1 MDRIKWCI
9 RVRNGIEL
17 IDPNSNLAE
26 AYLGK
31 AEDSLETMRLAESR
45 DWKISAAYYTMYF
58 SLYAILMKIGIK
70 CEIHKCTIE
79 CMNFFLTDHFD
90 REEYELMK
98 ESLGA
103 RIGAQ
108 YFIDRNVTDA
118 FFKRMM
124 HKAPEFLVKCKS
136 VVLKLDER
144 KINQIRTKTE
154 KMKRKG

>member
-31 AEDSLETMRLAESR
+31 AEESLETMRLVESR

-90 REEYELMK
+90 TEEYRLMK

-103 RIGAQ
+103 RIDAQ
-108 YFIDRNVTDA
+108 YFIDRNVTDT
-118 FFKRMM
+118 FFKDMM
-124 HKAPEFLVKCKS
+124 RKAPEFLVKCKS

-144 KINQIRTKTE
+144 KIAQIRTKIE
-154 KMKRKG
+154 KMQRKG

>member
-31 AEDSLETMRLAESR
+31 AEESLETMRLVESR

-58 SLYAILMKIGIK
+58 SLYAILMKIGVK

-79 CMNFFLTDHFD
+79 CMNSFLTDHFD
-90 REEYELMK
+90 TEEYRLMK
-98 ESLGA
+98 ESLEA
-103 RIGAQ
+103 RIDAQ
-108 YFIDRNVTDA
+108 YFIDRNVTDT
-118 FFKRMM
+118 FFKDMM
-124 HKAPEFLVKCKS
+124 CKAPDFLVKCKS
-136 VVLKLDER
+136 AVLKLDER
-144 KINQIRTKTE
+144 KITQIRTKIE

>member
-17 IDPNSNLAE
+17 IDPNGNLAE

-31 AEDSLETMRLAESR
+31 AEDSLETMRLVESR

-58 SLYAILMKIGIK
+58 SLYAILMKIGVK

-79 CMNFFLTDHFD
+79 Y
-90 REEYELMK
+90 RLMK
-98 ESLGA
+98 ESLEA
-103 RIGAQ
+103 RIDAQ
-108 YFIDRNVTDA
+108 YFIDRNVTDT
-118 FFKRMM
+118 FFKDMM
-124 HKAPEFLVKCKS
+124 CKAPEFLVKCKS
-136 VVLKLDER
+136 AVLKLDER
-144 KINQIRTKTE
+144 KITQIRTKIE